1 MLSIGDMA
9 YLREPERNGDICG
22 LVVAMGDGMARLD
35 FGSRQASYF
44 YNELC

>member
-1 MLSIGDMA
+1 MYRIGDMA
-9 YLREPERNGDICG
+9 YLREPERNGDFCG
-22 LVVAMGDGMARLD
+22 LIVAMGGGMVRLD